1 MTKGINLSDL
11 LGNKCIDTPMSYEE
25 RKAFWDKVHERMRDL
40 GYIEANGITERSTLL
55 TERDYELLES
65 LKLSNNFSARIIPGK
80 SLPSWT

>member
-55 TERDYELLES
+55 TERDYEL
-65 LKLSNNFSARIIPGK
+65 RINC
-80 SLPSWT
+80 